1 MLVLSPAWLG
11 GLIQMPVCEG
21 AGLRTQVAT
30 RSPSISR
37 WWTTCKMPKGD
48 PGDRWVGVAPAE
60 RPLTPRR
67 ARERDRLVSAWRRT
81 ARPGGGSRAAAT
93 RARGSHGVLASRVTR
108 VAATIAAEAL
118 R

>member
-37 WWTTCKMPKGD
+37 WWTISKMP
-48 PGDRWVGVAPAE
+48 RGVRETAGLE
-60 RPLTPRR
+60 SPRR
-67 ARERDRLVSAWRRT
+67 SAR
-81 ARPGGGSRAAAT
+81 
-93 RARGSHGVLASRVTR
+93 
-108 VAATIAAEAL
+108 
-118 R
+118 